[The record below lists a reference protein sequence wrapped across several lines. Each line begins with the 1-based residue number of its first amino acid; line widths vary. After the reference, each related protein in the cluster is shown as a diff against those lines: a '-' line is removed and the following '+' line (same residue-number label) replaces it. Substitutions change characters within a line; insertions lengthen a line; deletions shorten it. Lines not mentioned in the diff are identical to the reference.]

1 MTSRSFLKHDHDD
14 IGCEGAV
21 KGVNPTAARP
31 SLPAGHDAELN
42 TRVALPDTS
51 STPTPPSMRRL
62 CSKRQRI
69 NMPRWLAVPENTESA
84 VICGRAAGKPAAA
97 GTKSD
102 VEKVPPG
109 EAKPLLGSSTAL
121 RGDGARR
128 PPLTPSVVGVE
139 RDAVSTNGGWKAG
152 SFPFRVYKMA
162 PPRGER
168 GSFTEETEGGHGE
181 RDERRCSCGSEVSFV
196 TPSSIW

>member
-84 VICGRAAGKPAAA
+84 LI
-97 GTKSD
+97 
-102 VEKVPPG
+102 
-109 EAKPLLGSSTAL
+109 
-121 RGDGARR
+121 
-128 PPLTPSVVGVE
+128 
-139 RDAVSTNGGWKAG
+139 
-152 SFPFRVYKMA
+152 
-162 PPRGER
+162 
-168 GSFTEETEGGHGE
+168 
-181 RDERRCSCGSEVSFV
+181 
-196 TPSSIW
+196 

>member
-1 MTSRSFLKHDHDD
+1 MAMSARTRVM
-14 IGCEGAV
+14 IGGCFAATTCGGETGCCRYEIRRGEGAS
-21 KGVNPTAARP
+21 R
-31 SLPAGHDAELN
+31 D
-42 TRVALPDTS
+42 
-51 STPTPPSMRRL
+51 
-62 CSKRQRI
+62 
-69 NMPRWLAVPENTESA
+69 
-84 VICGRAAGKPAAA
+84 
-97 GTKSD
+97 
-102 VEKVPPG
+102 

-162 PPRGER
+162 PPRGVSRQLLLWEARERERERGEEGDDGGGFEVDSFSAAASRSPTCICSFLRFEER